1 MSLCTELNHCE
12 SFDKT
17 QGLFISHQTVMT
29 PTLQL
34 FLDPIDRL
42 IDVPFSPPLHDYL
55 TMINA
60 TQDSD
65 QKVYPKPGII
75 RCSDLPLYD
84 HKLLAHQ
91 QYDITVV
98 YNQRLQGLFVLF
110 SPFSFPIH
118 SSSPSLLS
126 GINSLLAVVNFFLG
140 AFVLGL
146 AARFSV
152 FWAGLPRW
160 YTPCLVGPLAREPLS
175 PVGVFPFPPPLRSL
189 FSRSRASRRGC
200 VWGRCSWVGRGR
212 PA

>member
-1 MSLCTELNHCE
+1 MSLCTELSHCE

-55 TMINA
+55 TVINA

-65 QKVYPKPGII
+65 QKVYPNPVSSDAVIFPCTTINCWPINSTTSRLFTTNDYKDILFCFRHFPSQSTLVPPPSFQKYLPPDGCQFFFSRGFCPGFG
-75 RCSDLPLYD
+75 RSVFG
-84 HKLLAHQ
+84 LLG
-91 QYDITVV
+91 
-98 YNQRLQGLFVLF
+98 R
-110 SPFSFPIH
+110 
-118 SSSPSLLS
+118 SSSL
-126 GINSLLAVVNFFLG
+126 VHT
-140 AFVLGL
+140 
-146 AARFSV
+146 
-152 FWAGLPRW
+152 LP
-160 YTPCLVGPLAREPLS
+160 REPLS

-189 FSRSRASRRGC
+189 FSCSRASRRGC

-212 PA
+212 PS